1 MPSFPVPVFSYSTRI
16 HDLAMGVFAQ
26 EEEEVME
33 EDFTETEVGEEYA
46 ETEEV
51 ENANF
56 ETYEFQTEV
65 NRLMDIII
73 NSLYQNKDVF
83 LREVISN
90 AADAL
95 DKIRFLS
102 LTDKSVRILHNALVV
117 DFSWLWNDE
126 WLNEGRD
133 RQVCWKART
142 HLVLYSDDFTC
153 AKTQT
158 DSQLFILLF
167 YFYFYF
173 YYIS

>member
-1 MPSFPVPVFSYSTRI
+1 MR
-16 HDLAMGVFAQ
+16 VFAQ
-26 EEEEVME
+26 EEEEEME
-33 EDFTETEVGEEYA
+33 EEFVETEVVEDEL
-46 ETEEV
+46 

-102 LTDKSVRILHNALVV
+102 LTDKSVSSVFEV
-117 DFSWLWNDE
+117 W
-126 WLNEGRD
+126 
-133 RQVCWKART
+133 C
-142 HLVLYSDDFTC
+142 DD
-153 AKTQT
+153 
-158 DSQLFILLF
+158 
-167 YFYFYF
+167 
-173 YYIS
+173 

>member
-1 MPSFPVPVFSYSTRI
+1 MLSFPVPVFSFCIWI

-26 EEEEVME
+26 EEDEVME
-33 EDFTETEVGEEYA
+33 EDFA

-142 HLVLYSDDFTC
+142 HLVLYLYDFTC
-153 AKTQT
+153 ANTQT
-158 DSQLFILLF
+158 ESHFSNSCFLLLILLLWCVMM
-167 YFYFYF
+167 
-173 YYIS
+173 

>member
-1 MPSFPVPVFSYSTRI
+1 
-16 HDLAMGVFAQ
+16 MGVFAQ
-26 EEEEVME
+26 EEDEVME
-33 EDFTETEVGEEYA
+33 EDFAETEVGEEFS

-102 LTDKSVRILHNALVV
+102 LTDKSVCILYYAVV
-117 DFSWLWNDE
+117 CDFSWLWNDE
-126 WLNEGRD
+126 WLNEGKD
-133 RQVCWKART
+133 LQVRWKAWT
-142 HLVLYSDDFTC
+142 HLVLYPDDFTC

-158 DSQLFILLF
+158 DSQFSLFFIF
-167 YFYFYF
+167 
-173 YYIS
+173 

>member
-1 MPSFPVPVFSYSTRI
+1 M
-16 HDLAMGVFAQ
+16 
-26 EEEEVME
+26 EEEPM
-33 EDFTETEVGEEYA
+33 ETEVPEETV
-46 ETEEV
+46 EDEL

-102 LTDKSVRILHNALVV
+102 LTDKSVCIV
-117 DFSWLWNDE
+117 
-126 WLNEGRD
+126 
-133 RQVCWKART
+133 
-142 HLVLYSDDFTC
+142 
-153 AKTQT
+153 
-158 DSQLFILLF
+158 
-167 YFYFYF
+167 
-173 YYIS
+173 

>member
-1 MPSFPVPVFSYSTRI
+1 MR
-16 HDLAMGVFAQ
+16 VFAQ
-26 EEEEVME
+26 EEEEEME
-33 EDFTETEVGEEYA
+33 EDFVESEVVEDEL
-46 ETEEV
+46 

-102 LTDKSVRILHNALVV
+102 LTDKSVSSV
-117 DFSWLWNDE
+117 SMMWNDDKVA
-126 WLNEGRD
+126 WGWSSPSTLKSMNPLGPPFGWD
-133 RQVCWKART
+133 
-142 HLVLYSDDFTC
+142 LVRWNAVWFFLRFSRCYFKGWDFL
-153 AKTQT
+153 
-158 DSQLFILLF
+158 DVILLVE
-167 YFYFYF
+167 
-173 YYIS
+173 ILNTILW

>member
-1 MPSFPVPVFSYSTRI
+1 
-16 HDLAMGVFAQ
+16 MGVFAQ
-26 EEEEVME
+26 EEDEVME

-117 DFSWLWNDE
+117 DFS
-126 WLNEGRD
+126 
-133 RQVCWKART
+133 
-142 HLVLYSDDFTC
+142 
-153 AKTQT
+153 
-158 DSQLFILLF
+158 
-167 YFYFYF
+167 
-173 YYIS
+173 